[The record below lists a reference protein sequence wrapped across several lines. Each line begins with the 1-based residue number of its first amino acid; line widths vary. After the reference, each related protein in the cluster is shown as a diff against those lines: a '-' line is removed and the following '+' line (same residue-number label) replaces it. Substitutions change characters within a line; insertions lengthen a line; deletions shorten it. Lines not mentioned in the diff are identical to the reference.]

1 MRRSTSYIRVRP
13 SLLRWNK
20 ASCASYTHRTHTHT
34 QTYSSVVP
42 IYLSS
47 PAPSIHQP
55 ENLVARISSP
65 VRFHVINHV
74 LLTFFLFVFFFLY
87 WYKDYKLMLFSVLP
101 LSYSPAS
108 EQRNSQASNVIWS
121 VRLMYNELGRLYTM
135 VARAGRITKRVTAR
149 HTERNP
155 VKPTLHYAVHTSW
168 AKKREREL
176 CDTTASVDIDP

>member
-1 MRRSTSYIRVRP
+1 MPLIHI
-13 SLLRWNK
+13 
-20 ASCASYTHRTHTHT
+20 AHTHT

-108 EQRNSQASNVIWS
+108 EQRNSQASNVI
-121 VRLMYNELGRLYTM
+121 
-135 VARAGRITKRVTAR
+135 
-149 HTERNP
+149 
-155 VKPTLHYAVHTSW
+155 
-168 AKKREREL
+168 
-176 CDTTASVDIDP
+176 